1 MSVCMTALKRAAPP
15 TSATF
20 SAPNR
25 EMKAEAGAEAVNS
38 AVRDAGPVSVT
49 RTRALADLER
59 ALPLIAIP
67 ILGAASIGFVLHT
80 QLSCKCSTSMWRRTF
95 IITLNLKKG
104 A

>member
-1 MSVCMTALKRAAPP
+1 MSACMTALKGAAPP

-25 EMKAEAGAEAVNS
+25 EMKAGAEVNS
-38 AVRDAGPVSVT
+38 AARDADRVGVT

-67 ILGAASIGFVLHT
+67 IIGTASTRFVLRT
-80 QLSCKCSTSMWRRTF
+80 RLSC
-95 IITLNLKKG
+95 NG
-104 A
+104 AHQRDAERYSLSG

>member
-1 MSVCMTALKRAAPP
+1 MSACMTALKRAAPP

-25 EMKAEAGAEAVNS
+25 EMKAAAVNS
-38 AVRDAGPVSVT
+38 AVRDPDRVGVT
-49 RTRALADLER
+49 GTRALADLER

-67 ILGAASIGFVLHT
+67 ILGAASTGFVLHARM
-80 QLSCKCSTSMWRRTF
+80 SCKWCTSMSRR
-95 IITLNLKKG
+95 TLNLKKG